1 MQLAVR
7 YTFWAV
13 AAILLGAAMTSALQQ
28 LTGAERF
35 DAVPPCTL
43 MLTGASV
50 GYLGTLFGTP
60 SGGASC
66 ETESEEEPDN
76 TADGD
81 LT

>member
-13 AAILLGAAMTSALQQ
+13 AAILFGAALNSALQQ

-35 DAVPPCTL
+35 DAVLPCAL

-50 GYLGTLFGTP
+50 GYLGTLFVIP

-76 TADGD
+76 TVDGD